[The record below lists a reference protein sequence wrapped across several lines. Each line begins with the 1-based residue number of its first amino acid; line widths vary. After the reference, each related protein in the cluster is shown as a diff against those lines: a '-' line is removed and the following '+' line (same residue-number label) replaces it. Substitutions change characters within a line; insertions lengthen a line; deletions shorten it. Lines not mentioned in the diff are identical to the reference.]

1 MAKLMFVDDD
11 ELTLTLMEKT
21 ANILGHSSILCSQGT
36 ETIKKA
42 ILNKPDLI
50 FIDIGLEDI
59 DGLDLLKKIHEEP
72 QLSSIPLFIVTAG
85 HSAQDEEKSLAAGA
99 SGFLQKPLRFDDL
112 TNAIEKYIK

>member
-11 ELTLTLMEKT
+11 ELTLSLMEKT
-21 ANILGHSSILCSQGT
+21 ANILGHSSVLCSHGN

-42 ILNKPDLI
+42 IANKPDLI

-59 DGLDLLKKIHEEP
+59 DGLVLLKKIHEEP

-112 TNAIEKYIK
+112 ANAIEKFIK